1 MKKYLDK
8 YIKKKIKI
16 LEINELDIYRGIIT
30 NILEDSVI
38 IDFGY
43 KAEGIIPLNEFKK
56 EKIKIGDKK
65 DIIII
70 KLYNNGNFILS
81 YKKAKKYKNWKKI
94 QNDYNKQKILKGYI
108 VSRTKGGFLINL
120 YKNFSCF
127 LPGSQANMKII
138 KNYNFYIGRKIEVQ
152 ILKINL
158 KTKNIIVSHKI
169 LIEKKIKQKKEKIIS
184 KLEIGQIIQGKIKNI
199 ISYGAFVDLGGIDGL
214 LHITDIM
221 WKKKKN
227 PFQDLKVGSEYK
239 FLILGIDKKQ
249 LRIQLGLKQLEIN
262 PWDLLKKKIK
272 IGSIIKGRINT
283 ITDYGAFVN
292 IKYGIEGLLHISE
305 VYWEES
311 KLKDVKK
318 IIKINKIVKCLIYN
332 IDKHDKKI
340 YLSIKRLTKD
350 PWESLVKKYEVD
362 SIYEGKVN
370 KIFRNNY
377 GLKIELEK
385 NLFGILL
392 NYDISWYYNIVNLYS
407 KYKIGDK
414 IKIKILSIDKKKKKI
429 YLGHKQ
435 LKPNNWIVY
444 KKKYRKYSIHTVEI
458 IKININGVIL
468 KNKEDKD
475 LIFFIPYIYLKN
487 IKYKIKD
494 KIKISILEVNEKL
507 KKILSIPY
515 KKRENKNTK
524 FTFGDLDELNKIK
537 KKLEKE
543 ENKNKI

>member
-1 MKKYLDK
+1 
-8 YIKKKIKI
+8 
-16 LEINELDIYRGIIT
+16 
-30 NILEDSVI
+30 
-38 IDFGY
+38 
-43 KAEGIIPLNEFKK
+43 
-56 EKIKIGDKK
+56 
-65 DIIII
+65 
-70 KLYNNGNFILS
+70 
-81 YKKAKKYKNWKKI
+81 
-94 QNDYNKQKILKGYI
+94 
-108 VSRTKGGFLINL
+108 
-120 YKNFSCF
+120 
-127 LPGSQANMKII
+127 
-138 KNYNFYIGRKIEVQ
+138 KIEVQ

-414 IKIKILSIDKKKKKI
+414 IKIKILSIDKKKKK
-429 YLGHKQ
+429 
-435 LKPNNWIVY
+435 
-444 KKKYRKYSIHTVEI
+444 
-458 IKININGVIL
+458 
-468 KNKEDKD
+468 
-475 LIFFIPYIYLKN
+475 YI
-487 IKYKIKD
+487 
-494 KIKISILEVNEKL
+494 
-507 KKILSIPY
+507 
-515 KKRENKNTK
+515 
-524 FTFGDLDELNKIK
+524 
-537 KKLEKE
+537 
-543 ENKNKI
+543 